1 MMSKLVSF
9 AVGEDDNVMTPE
21 EIEASQ
27 FQKVHFRIYSAD
39 RVNAHGYTCSL
50 KVLKKYAK
58 TICGKPI
65 LAYYNKYANAGSG
78 DCAGHE
84 DSSFAREYPIGF
96 FPEDTKI
103 TYEKDDNGTIFLCA
117 DGYIWEVYYSH
128 ITDLFARN
136 GGKKGVSSEVL
147 IINSEVI
154 EETNVEE
161 ILQYSFAG
169 LTILGDTDAYGNNI
183 CPAVEGCQGVL
194 VTNSAMNEEYQ
205 KAKEE
210 FEKILYNSSNQESEN
225 SGSFLNTKNQ
235 KEEVMDKDQ
244 VKNSSP
250 SEPVDNA
257 EQIVTTEVKVS
268 QDTHTYGDHGEYLG
282 STHEAHK
289 VETTEV
295 IDIPEENVKSAVAE
309 NSTAEEE
316 KVDKIENATDPAVS
330 ENASGNTQ
338 DNACT
343 DKNADEETQDEK
355 SDGEDPDKQNN
366 ECKSENANTGS
377 ETETNACKSE
387 NADLSD
393 ENCRQNNS
401 VTLEEYEALKKDFN
415 ALMVKCQSLEEY
427 KNNRESQDMKN
438 AIELALNSVS
448 HILDADQ
455 IDSWRKEAEKFSYN
469 QLDDFKNRL
478 KAFAFDVQ
486 EKKGV
491 PSDEQLRNSIPQT
504 EVTDDSLDL
513 WDRLS
518 KKYA

>member
-1 MMSKLVSF
+1 MSKLVSF

-78 DCAGHE
+78 DCTGHE

-235 KEEVMDKDQ
+235 KE
-244 VKNSSP
+244 
-250 SEPVDNA
+250 
-257 EQIVTTEVKVS
+257 
-268 QDTHTYGDHGEYLG
+268 
-282 STHEAHK
+282 
-289 VETTEV
+289 
-295 IDIPEENVKSAVAE
+295 
-309 NSTAEEE
+309 
-316 KVDKIENATDPAVS
+316 
-330 ENASGNTQ
+330 
-338 DNACT
+338 
-343 DKNADEETQDEK
+343 
-355 SDGEDPDKQNN
+355 
-366 ECKSENANTGS
+366 
-377 ETETNACKSE
+377 
-387 NADLSD
+387 
-393 ENCRQNNS
+393 
-401 VTLEEYEALKKDFN
+401 
-415 ALMVKCQSLEEY
+415 
-427 KNNRESQDMKN
+427 
-438 AIELALNSVS
+438 
-448 HILDADQ
+448 
-455 IDSWRKEAEKFSYN
+455 
-469 QLDDFKNRL
+469 
-478 KAFAFDVQ
+478 
-486 EKKGV
+486 
-491 PSDEQLRNSIPQT
+491 
-504 EVTDDSLDL
+504 
-513 WDRLS
+513 
-518 KKYA
+518 